1 MFVSSTLCRSMFNNV
16 NDDDDIRWN
25 TPEPTFLKHIVYTY
39 AKSVE
44 RRDAK
49 FDPTTY
55 QGQTMRMV

>member
-1 MFVSSTLCRSMFNNV
+1 MFNNV